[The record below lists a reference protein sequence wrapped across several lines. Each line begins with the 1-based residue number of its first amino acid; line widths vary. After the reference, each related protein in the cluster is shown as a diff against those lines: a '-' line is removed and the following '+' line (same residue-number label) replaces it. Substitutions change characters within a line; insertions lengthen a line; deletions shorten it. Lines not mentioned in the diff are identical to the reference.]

1 MNIVSLINMGKTVG
15 NGRLFDDVTL
25 GLEEGEKLG
34 LVGRN
39 GVGKSTLLRILA
51 GELEPDEGEVV
62 HSRTARISRL
72 DQRPGLAPGVTV
84 EQHLFP
90 ELSIGGESAVT
101 FGLEAEEQAS
111 TLQRYQAFCTRLGID
126 DTHVELQTLSGG
138 MFKKVSIARCLAF
151 DADLYLLDEPT
162 NHLDLD
168 AITWLEQ
175 YLERSSAGFVLV
187 THDRYILDAVCDTIL
202 EIDGGEVF
210 RHPGNYSAYLERRAE
225 RLREESVAEDRRRS
239 ILRRE
244 LEWLQRGPK
253 ARTGKDK
260 KRKER
265 IGEMLELAPGRGAV
279 LQDLPAAQRRLGKK
293 VLELEG
299 VTKSYNGRPVISKFS
314 HRFAPG
320 ERVGVIGPNGSG
332 KTTLLDLVAG
342 RTEPDHG
349 TIEWGETVAIAYFDQ
364 TGKRLPGE
372 TTVLEY
378 LKEEAERVRIDD
390 QTSVSAEQFLERFLF
405 PRSMLAQPLERLS
418 GGELR
423 RLYLVRLLARAPNF
437 LLLDEPTN
445 DLDLDTLRV
454 VEQYLDGFAGCI
466 LLVSHDRA
474 LLDRLTD
481 SLLVLDGGGIRRFVG
496 SYDEVR
502 AAAGEDSALPGSGGA
517 PGGDWTAYRSTR
529 AAQSAARAA
538 GKAINREPKQGLS
551 FREQRE
557 YDQLPDKIE
566 ETERELSQLEALF
579 QQPEQNPAVL
589 EQNTKRYH
597 ALRDR
602 LEQMT
607 ARWEEL
613 GERAGE

>member
-1 MNIVSLINMGKTVG
+1 MSLINIGKTVG

-51 GELEPDEGEVV
+51 GKLEPDEGEVV
-62 HSRTARISRL
+62 HSRNARISRL
-72 DQRPGLAPGVTV
+72 DQRPGFAPGVTV

-90 ELSIGGESAVT
+90 ELYIGGASAVA
-101 FGLEAEEQAS
+101 FSLDAEEQAA

-126 DTHVELQTLSGG
+126 DMRAELQTLSGG
-138 MFKKVSIARCLAF
+138 TVKKVSIARCLAF
-151 DADLYLLDEPT
+151 EADLYLLDEPT

-175 YLERSSAGFVLV
+175 YLESSSAGFVLV
-187 THDRYILDAVCDTIL
+187 THDRYILDAACDTIL

-225 RLREESVAEDRRRS
+225 RRREESVAEQRRRT

-265 IGEMLELAPGRGAV
+265 VGEMLEAAPEREAV

-293 VLELEG
+293 VLELEA

-332 KTTLLDLVAG
+332 KTTLLDLIAG

-364 TGKRLPGE
+364 TGRRLPGE
-372 TTVLEY
+372 MTVLEY

-390 QTSVSAEQFLERFLF
+390 QTTVSAEQFLERFLF

-423 RLYLVRLLARAPNF
+423 RLYLVRLLAHAPNF

-445 DLDLDTLRV
+445 DLDLDALRV
-454 VEQYLDGFAGCI
+454 VEQYLDSFAGCI

-481 SLLVLDGGGIRRFVG
+481 SLFVLDGSGGIRRFVG
-496 SYDEVR
+496 SYDEYRDAVR
-502 AAAGEDSALPGSGGA
+502 EDSARSGN
-517 PGGDWTAYRSTR
+517 GGHGGGGRTAQAAAR
-529 AAQSAARAA
+529 AAQGAARNA

-557 YDQLPDKIE
+557 YEQLPDKIE
-566 ETERELSQLEALF
+566 ETELELARLEALF
-579 QQPEQNPAVL
+579 QQPEQDPAVL